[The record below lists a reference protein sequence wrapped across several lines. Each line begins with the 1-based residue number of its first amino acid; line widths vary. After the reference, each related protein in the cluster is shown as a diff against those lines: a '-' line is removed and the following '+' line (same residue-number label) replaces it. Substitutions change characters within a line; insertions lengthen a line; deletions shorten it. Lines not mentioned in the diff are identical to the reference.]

1 MKVGEFPYNSPKIGI
16 FKFLKMLFSN
26 ISLLMGNSIY
36 SLKGKTAHP
45 RPSGSSSLS
54 SPIFSILFLFLSF
67 ASLFLNHFLRPKFFY
82 NAHHPFSSL
91 SFLFFLTISHPLG
104 VLMRS
109 SEVTEDIKRVS
120 SSFFFFPSFP
130 RNTGIYIGRKSDSN

>member
-1 MKVGEFPYNSPKIGI
+1 MFLLPKNWFLGYLFIDRQSRTFSKRQSRITSPLVARFPFPVN
-16 FKFLKMLFSN
+16 FL
-26 ISLLMGNSIY
+26 
-36 SLKGKTAHP
+36 
-45 RPSGSSSLS
+45 
-54 SPIFSILFLFLSF
+54 SILFPFFLSSF

-91 SFLFFLTISHPLG
+91 SFLFFLTISHHSG
-104 VLMRS
+104 VFMRS
-109 SEVTEDIKRVS
+109 CEVTEDIKRVS